1 MKFERSSGIL
11 LHISSL
17 SGNFGIGSMGNGAK
31 FFIDFLQK
39 AAQKL
44 WQICP
49 LGPTGYGNSPY
60 QTYSAFAGNPLF
72 IDLEELMREGFINET
87 DLQTNDIFI
96 EKKVEFE
103 KVTSFKSDL
112 FRKAYRKFLQNIP
125 REFTE
130 FCRLESDWLEDY
142 SLFMALKKHFDG
154 KAWNRWDEEIKLRKS
169 AALKHYSE
177 ILRDEIFFH
186 KFLQFVFFKQWNKIH
201 DYCLSR
207 NIKII
212 GDIPIYVA
220 FDSADAWSHP
230 EYFLF
235 DEENNPTFVAGVPP
249 DEFSPTGQL
258 WGNPLYNWK
267 KHQENNF
274 SWWVKRFR
282 KTLEIVDILR
292 IDHFIGF
299 VNFWAV
305 PAKNKTAENGS
316 WQPAPGKE
324 LFATIKKETG
334 NLPIIA
340 EDLGAVTQE
349 VIDLRN
355 QFDFPG
361 MKILHFA
368 FGTGKDN
375 PYLPENFP
383 ENCVVY
389 TGTHDNE
396 TTEGWFRNLPEFLQK
411 EVDNYLPST
420 DKKISWRLLEAAW
433 KSRADFAIAPMQDFL
448 GLDNSAR
455 MNTPGTIGGNWE
467 WRVKQSQLTDELA
480 ARIRKLTLESER

>member
-142 SLFMALKKHFDG
+142 SLFMALKKKFGG

-396 TTEGWFRNLPEFLQK
+396 TTEGWFGNLPEFLQK
-411 EVDNYLPST
+411 EVDNYLPSP